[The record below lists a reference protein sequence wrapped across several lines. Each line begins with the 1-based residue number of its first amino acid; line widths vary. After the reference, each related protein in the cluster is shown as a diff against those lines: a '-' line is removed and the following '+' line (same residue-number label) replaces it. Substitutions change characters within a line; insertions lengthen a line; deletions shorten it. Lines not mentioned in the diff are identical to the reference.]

1 MSKFKLQ
8 HEGFASST
16 SIPNCFI
23 EKYMPKAAGE
33 FVKIYI
39 YLLKCVAENRSEL
52 SISKIA
58 DAMENAEK
66 DIVRALKYWQKR
78 GLLKLTFD
86 EDNNLVS
93 LKINDLTDVDN
104 EDFDSDEIAVATGKT
119 TQKDMVAA
127 SIESE
132 PNKNFSVDE
141 INAFSKQDEITQ
153 LIYIIQKYLGR
164 TLTNADLNTIL
175 FFFDTLKMPAD
186 VIEYLFEYCVSSGHK
201 SMRYI
206 EKVAISWADEGI
218 KTLKAAKM
226 LNGIY
231 SDNCYPVLK
240 AFGLSGRAPS
250 KGESDYVSK
259 WTLSYGFSLDI
270 ILEACNRT
278 INTIHQ
284 PSFEYADSILK
295 RWNAQNI
302 SSLEDIKA
310 LDEARELTLAN
321 AEKLANQKAVSVAEK
336 SNGANKFNNFN
347 QRHYDYL
354 QLEKKL
360 FNI

>member
-1 MSKFKLQ
+1 MSRFMLQ

-66 DIVRALKYWQKR
+66 DIVRALKYWQKK

-86 EDNNLVS
+86 EDGNLVS
-93 LKINDLTDVDN
+93 LKINDLTDVNN
-104 EDFDSDEIAVATGKT
+104 EDFDSDEIAVATSVSKPEVVI
-119 TQKDMVAA
+119 D
-127 SIESE
+127 SNEIEIS
-132 PNKNFSVDE
+132 KNFSAQQ
-141 INAFSKQDEITQ
+141 INAFAMQDDVTQ

-175 FFFDTLKMPAD
+175 FFYDTLKMPAE
-186 VIEYLFEYCVSSGHK
+186 VIEYLFEYCVSKGHK
-201 SMRYI
+201 NMRYI
-206 EKVAISWADEGI
+206 EKVALNWADEGI

-250 KGESDYVSK
+250 KGESDFVNK

-278 INTIHQ
+278 INAIHQ

-295 RWNAQNI
+295 RWNANNI
-302 SSLEDIKA
+302 SSMEDIKS
-310 LDEARELTLAN
+310 LDEAREATLSN
-321 AEKLANQKAVSVAEK
+321 AEKIANKKNFSDNNSNVSD
-336 SNGANKFNNFN
+336 ANKFNNFN

>member
-1 MSKFKLQ
+1 MGKFKLQ

-16 SIPNCFI
+16 GIPNCFI

-39 YLLKCVAENRSEL
+39 YLLKCVSENRSEL

-66 DIVRALKYWQKR
+66 DIIRALKYWQKK

-93 LKINDLTDVDN
+93 LKINDLSDVSN
-104 EDFDSDEIAVATGKT
+104 EDFDSDEIAVATYKQNPEGI
-119 TQKDMVAA
+119 VA
-127 SIESE
+127 SSVKSE
-132 PNKNFSVDE
+132 PNKNYSAEE
-141 INAFSKQDEITQ
+141 ISAFSTKDDVMQ

-164 TLTNADLNTIL
+164 TLSNADLNTIL
-175 FFFDTLKMPAD
+175 FFYDTLEMSAD
-186 VIEYLFEYCVSSGHK
+186 VIEYLFEYCVSKGHK

-231 SDNCYPVLK
+231 SDNCFPVLK

-302 SSLEDIKA
+302 STIEEIKA
-310 LDEARELTLAN
+310 LDEAREATLSN
-321 AEKLANQKAVSVAEK
+321 AEKLVNQKSASNTEK

>member
-1 MSKFKLQ
+1 MLQ

-93 LKINDLTDVDN
+93 LKINDLTDVNDEN
-104 EDFDSDEIAVATGKT
+104 FNSDEIAVASSKSNPN
-119 TQKDMVAA
+119 MVAA
-127 SIESE
+127 SITPETTKS
-132 PNKNFSVDE
+132 FSAEE
-141 INAFSKQDEITQ
+141 INNFAMQDDVTQ

-164 TLTNADLNTIL
+164 TLTNTDLNTVL
-175 FFFDTLKMPAD
+175 FFYDTLKMPVD
-186 VIEYLFEYCVSSGHK
+186 VIEYLFEYCVSKGHK

-206 EKVAISWADEGI
+206 EKVAIGWADEGI

-231 SDNCYPVLK
+231 SENCYPVLK

-250 KGESDYVSK
+250 KGESDYVNK

-278 INTIHQ
+278 INAIHQ

-295 RWNAQNI
+295 RWNLSKI

-310 LDEARELTLAN
+310 LDEAREATLSN
-321 AEKLANQKAVSVAEK
+321 AEKLANKKNS
-336 SNGANKFNNFN
+336 SNLDNSENANNSNKFNNFN